1 MKSKLSAAFAAFSII
16 GLASS
21 LLAHDA
27 NAIPVTIQLQED
39 GVNGGAITT
48 VATGD
53 GSASINGLSYG
64 TFTSISAVGLGF
76 LNYPSSSSF
85 SALFSNVLAASS
97 ATPGV
102 LTVYVTQTG
111 VFFPQS
117 IPHGGVVPI
126 ISGFTANLL
135 PVAGDNLQSTGW
147 TVEETT
153 YLIAAFD
160 GQTLGDI
167 TFNAPGATQQI
178 RRGCISGFFFGG
190 IPGCGSPSLT
200 TTLTERY
207 IITATGLGVTNDSI
221 TLETPA
227 PLLGAGLPG
236 LIFASVGL
244 LGWWRRRQKIA

>member
-1 MKSKLSAAFAAFSII
+1 MRWFVERGDCHEIEAERGVRRLLYHWARFIVIGARRKCHPGYDSIA
-16 GLASS
+16 GRWG
-21 LLAHDA
+21 
-27 NAIPVTIQLQED
+27 QW
-39 GVNGGAITT
+39 GAITT

-153 YLIAAFD
+153 YLTAAFD

-167 TFNAPGATQQI
+167 TFNAPGAT
-178 RRGCISGFFFGG
+178 RKSD
-190 IPGCGSPSLT
+190 
-200 TTLTERY
+200 
-207 IITATGLGVTNDSI
+207 V
-221 TLETPA
+221 
-227 PLLGAGLPG
+227 GA
-236 LIFASVGL
+236 
-244 LGWWRRRQKIA
+244 